1 MVDIKN
7 DACGDVVNNTV
18 IAEFFTNSVITG
30 SQLERQKIVTQNI
43 WRAVAQLPILEHIGL
58 LKVVPLRIL
67 TTNTGH
73 TFAPDANQGSGL
85 GPSER

>member
-7 DACGDVVNNTV
+7 DTSGDVVNNTV

-30 SQLERQKIVTQNI
+30 SQLERQQIVTQDI
-43 WRAVAQLPILEHIGL
+43 WRAVAQFPILKHIGL

-67 TTNTGH
+67 PTNTGH
-73 TFAPDANQGSGL
+73 TFAP
-85 GPSER
+85 